1 MWHSG
6 GALQRPDCFP
16 DGKDELTVF
25 TILVQLRINRD
36 ECITNDQLQSLKFL
50 ARKFY
55 IKQSTAIDSLDIDG
69 YRCDNPDLART
80 GNRPNLIDPQT
91 TRLTAALLHKL
102 CPGGTRTKDGLFF
115 IPPPLPTTYH
125 KIAQLSDWT
134 STTVQ
139 CTGEQPSKEE
149 VMKALI
155 ERRSTIGQYVQFA
168 AVPPELID
176 FLYTHEGCRGR
187 VTLKENVLMMCTKEG
202 GEIIIARN
210 TGGIVELQTKRGNA
224 KGEFH
229 APKAIF
235 SSNVRRGGGVH
246 GQSVLR
252 VVYFTFS
259 NHMMNWLDK
268 MYTDHM
274 IQDKTDTRHCKH
286 V

>member
-6 GALQRPDCFP
+6 GELQRPDCFP

-25 TILVQLRINRD
+25 TILVQLRISEMNASPM
-36 ECITNDQLQSLKFL
+36 TNSNHSNFWHK
-50 ARKFY
+50 
-55 IKQSTAIDSLDIDG
+55 STSSNDG

-80 GNRPNLIDPQT
+80 GNRPNQIDPQT
-91 TRLTAALLHKL
+91 TRIVAALLHKL
-102 CPGGTRTKDGLFF
+102 CPGGTRTKDGMFF
-115 IPPPLPTTYH
+115 IPPPLPTKYH
-125 KIAQLSDWT
+125 KIAQSSGWT

-139 CTGEQPSKEE
+139 CAGEQPSKEE
-149 VMKALI
+149 VLKALI
-155 ERRSTIGQYVQFA
+155 ERRNTIGQYVQFA

-210 TGGIVELQTKRGNA
+210 TGGIVELQTKRGDA
-224 KGEFH
+224 KGEFN

-235 SSNVRRGGGVH
+235 SSNVRREGGVH
-246 GQSVLR
+246 GQSILR

-259 NHMMNWLDK
+259 NHMMKWLDK
-268 MYTDHM
+268 IYTDHM
-274 IQDKTDTRHCKH
+274 KQDKTDTRHCNARLA
-286 V
+286 